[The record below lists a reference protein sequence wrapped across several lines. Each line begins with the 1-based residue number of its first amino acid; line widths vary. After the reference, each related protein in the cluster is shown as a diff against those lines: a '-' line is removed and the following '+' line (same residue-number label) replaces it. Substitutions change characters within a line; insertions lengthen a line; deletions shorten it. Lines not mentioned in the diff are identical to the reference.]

1 LGVVDR
7 DRERG
12 VEVRQ
17 TNAMTNSPLFV
28 STHNYCA
35 RERRRPPRSI
45 IKLAIKAAE

>member
-1 LGVVDR
+1 
-7 DRERG
+7 
-12 VEVRQ
+12 
-17 TNAMTNSPLFV
+17 V